1 MPVAVPL
8 VPPQEIAAAAAAVR
22 SRCVSKLQAAV
33 AQLRSTVLDQQ
44 LQAWSF
50 SYLLKGTEEVTMS
63 SCLTSVILS
72 CYGYI
77 QHGWQL
83 HRKEI
88 LMILFSVRV
97 LVPSMITLPHLILCF
112 QKMCTQWSLSS
123 SFLFIQNKSKSYSLC
138 KSLLWRQQRISMAD
152 NFR

>member
-50 SYLLKGTEEVTMS
+50 SYLFKGTEEVTMS

-77 QHGWQL
+77 QHG
-83 HRKEI
+83 
-88 LMILFSVRV
+88 
-97 LVPSMITLPHLILCF
+97 
-112 QKMCTQWSLSS
+112 
-123 SFLFIQNKSKSYSLC
+123 
-138 KSLLWRQQRISMAD
+138 
-152 NFR
+152 